1 MQNHTAGEGR
11 WAHGGERREP
21 LITAES
27 AAHRSS
33 SASAAMSSDTLQ
45 FLIRLQPSRLP
56 SRPHAARDAGEDRR
70 LSRDSQPAQ
79 LRQSRLK
86 TSLNC
91 RSMTQ
96 SRDVRYADKWVSG
109 GIDMHLCI
117 CAINGIL
124 Q

>member
-27 AAHRSS
+27 AAHRSF
-33 SASAAMSSDTLQ
+33 SASAAMSSDTVPHPPPA
-45 FLIRLQPSRLP
+45 QPP
-56 SRPHAARDAGEDRR
+56 AHPVRPHAARDAGEDKL
-70 LSRDSQPAQ
+70 LSRDSQPPQ